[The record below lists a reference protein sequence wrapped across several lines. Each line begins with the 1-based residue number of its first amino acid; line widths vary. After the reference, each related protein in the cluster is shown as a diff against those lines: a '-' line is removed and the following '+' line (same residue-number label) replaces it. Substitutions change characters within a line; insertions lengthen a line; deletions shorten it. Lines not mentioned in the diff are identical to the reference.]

1 MWVDIKANRLASYG
15 KTEIVILLRRR
26 DFTLP
31 FCGDSQKHPTWG
43 STNVAVTEGHPVE
56 K

>member
-1 MWVDIKANRLASYG
+1 MWVDIKANRLASSG

-31 FCGDSQKHPTWG
+31 FCGDSQKHPAWDSRRAAASWG
-43 STNVAVTEGHPVE
+43 HLMI
-56 K
+56 

>member
-31 FCGDSQKHPTWG
+31 FCGDSQKHPTYPQALSRLFFSW
-43 STNVAVTEGHPVE
+43 
-56 K
+56 